1 MTDKEKQIDTI
12 LKKIAYEISI
22 TPTMLDKAVDSY
34 ESVGK
39 WLSEGI
45 LYEIIIMPQGSI
57 NLGTTNKPISDK
69 DDYDIDLVCLLKN
82 GQELSASEIKNIV
95 GNRLKENK
103 IYYEKILKEG
113 EGKRCWK
120 MQYNEFHMDILPCV
134 PKSIYKEPDTTDVRL
149 THKINNTM
157 YEDKYSNP
165 YGYHTWFEK
174 QMKEILEEKK
184 KEFALNNKMEIKDVP
199 TYKVKTPLQMA
210 VQILKRHRD
219 VFFQSDK
226 DNAPISI
233 IITTLAAKAY
243 CGENNLF
250 EALSTILTHM
260 ADYIEIKDG
269 DYWITNPAMSQ
280 ENFADK
286 WKKYPIRRDSLLRW
300 IKHAENDL
308 LVLPLKK
315 AGIDEISKH
324 YEKVL
329 GEAPV
334 KRAITT
340 YADEMY
346 KARKNNKLYSA
357 GLTNG
362 LTVNLNN
369 DNKRVKDHTFYD

>member
-45 LYEIIIMPQGSI
+45 PYEIVIMPQGSI

-95 GNRLKENK
+95 GDRLKENK

-134 PKSIYKEPDTTDVRL
+134 PKSIYKEPDKTDVRL

-165 YGYHTWFEK
+165 YGYHTWFEQ

-184 KEFALNNKMEIKDVP
+184 KEFALNNKIEIKDVP
-199 TYKVKTPLQMA
+199 TYQVKTPLQMA

-219 VFFQSDK
+219 VLFQRDK

-269 DYWITNPAMSQ
+269 DYWVANPTMSQ

-286 WKKYPIRRDSLLRW
+286 WKKYPIRHDLLLSW
-300 IKHAENDL
+300 IKQAKNDL

-315 AGIDEISKH
+315 VGIDEISKH

-369 DNKRVKDHTFYD
+369 DNKRIKDHTFYD

>member
-1 MTDKEKQIDTI
+1 
-12 LKKIAYEISI
+12 
-22 TPTMLDKAVDSY
+22 
-34 ESVGK
+34 
-39 WLSEGI
+39 
-45 LYEIIIMPQGSI
+45 
-57 NLGTTNKPISDK
+57 
-69 DDYDIDLVCLLKN
+69 
-82 GQELSASEIKNIV
+82 
-95 GNRLKENK
+95 
-103 IYYEKILKEG
+103 
-113 EGKRCWK
+113 
-120 MQYNEFHMDILPCV
+120 
-134 PKSIYKEPDTTDVRL
+134 
-149 THKINNTM
+149 
-157 YEDKYSNP
+157 
-165 YGYHTWFEK
+165 
-174 QMKEILEEKK
+174 MKEILEEKK
-184 KEFALNNKMEIKDVP
+184 KEFALNNKIEIKDVP
-199 TYKVKTPLQMA
+199 TYQVKTPLQMA

-219 VFFQSDK
+219 VLFQRDK

-269 DYWITNPAMSQ
+269 DYWVANPTMSQ

-286 WKKYPIRRDSLLRW
+286 WKKYPIRHDLLLSW
-300 IKHAENDL
+300 IKQAKNDL

-315 AGIDEISKH
+315 VGIDEISKH

>member
-45 LYEIIIMPQGSI
+45 PYEIVIMPQGSI

-95 GNRLKENK
+95 GDRLKENK

-134 PKSIYKEPDTTDVRL
+134 PKSIYKEPDKTDVRL

-165 YGYHTWFEK
+165 YGYHTWFE
-174 QMKEILEEKK
+174 Q
-184 KEFALNNKMEIKDVP
+184 
-199 TYKVKTPLQMA
+199 Q
-210 VQILKRHRD
+210 
-219 VFFQSDK
+219 
-226 DNAPISI
+226 
-233 IITTLAAKAY
+233 
-243 CGENNLF
+243 
-250 EALSTILTHM
+250 
-260 ADYIEIKDG
+260 
-269 DYWITNPAMSQ
+269 
-280 ENFADK
+280 
-286 WKKYPIRRDSLLRW
+286 
-300 IKHAENDL
+300 
-308 LVLPLKK
+308 
-315 AGIDEISKH
+315 
-324 YEKVL
+324 
-329 GEAPV
+329 
-334 KRAITT
+334 
-340 YADEMY
+340 
-346 KARKNNKLYSA
+346 
-357 GLTNG
+357 
-362 LTVNLNN
+362 
-369 DNKRVKDHTFYD
+369 